1 MNSERAERIK
11 RQTRSFVALPGH
23 ISVVLLSNSGQVP
36 LANLSYRIHITPD
49 RVLEGRTAQDGLVS
63 HENVPLGEYRL
74 ELEGFEGEAWVPSLP
89 VETERYPLRI
99 PGYFLFVD
107 EEDISEEDFP
117 EYEDEEELDL
127 NAVDEGGWEELAE

>member
-1 MNSERAERIK
+1 M
-11 RQTRSFVALPGH
+11 
-23 ISVVLLSNSGQVP
+23 
-36 LANLSYRIHITPD
+36 
-49 RVLEGRTAQDGLVS
+49 
-63 HENVPLGEYRL
+63 
-74 ELEGFEGEAWVPSLP
+74 PSLP